1 MAPIATP
8 CFWGRVF
15 SARVEEA
22 AVTTL
27 CDPTMG
33 CSGRGARVAT
43 GSCPSS
49 PGTTARCSAYRCQC
63 EAWVARSH
71 HRGRRRH
78 QRSKVILHKHPTA
91 AAPDSEEVAGS
102 PMNLPSPLRL
112 LQQPRRVSFTLPMSA
127 HQLSMADQRDDAAA
141 PRLGSPAPQAM
152 QQLQDG
158 RRVRVPVDDVAQ

>member
-1 MAPIATP
+1 MPTSAVTRRPLHQLPTIPFSIFVLPTVAPIATP

-15 SARVEEA
+15 GARVEEA
-22 AVTTL
+22 VVTTL

-33 CSGRGARVAT
+33 CSSRGARAAT
-43 GSCPSS
+43 GSCPSLPP

-102 PMNLPSPLRL
+102 PMNLPPPLSD
-112 LQQPRRVSFTLPMSA
+112 SFSSRGVCRSHCP
-127 HQLSMADQRDDAAA
+127 
-141 PRLGSPAPQAM
+141 
-152 QQLQDG
+152 
-158 RRVRVPVDDVAQ
+158 